1 MKIFSMDV
9 EGQALMTNP
18 QPQPQQ
24 LLPRIFI
31 LEEAP
36 RYVGEAGLWRS
47 AARPTMW
54 RPPTDVY
61 ETDEAFV
68 VRLEVAGMREED
80 FNIAIFGRT
89 LYVRGVRLDQPERR
103 AYLQMEIPFGEFALE
118 VDLPGAIEL
127 DGVQAF
133 YQHGFLKIIC
143 PRARP
148 HTMILT
154 E

>member
-1 MKIFSMDV
+1 MI
-9 EGQALMTNP
+9 NP
-18 QPQPQQ
+18 QPQTEM

-36 RYVGEAGLWRS
+36 RYLGEAGLWRS
-47 AARPTMW
+47 ATRPTMW

-61 ETDEAFV
+61 ETEEAFV

-80 FNIAIFGRT
+80 FNIAIHGRT

-118 VDLPGAIEL
+118 VDLPIAIVM
-127 DGVQAF
+127 DAVQAF

-143 PRARP
+143 PRALPR
-148 HTMILT
+148 TMVVT